1 LNSGRSSSITP
12 TIHDLTTNFFFDE
25 LDAVFAILL
34 PKIPTDRSSDPTN
47 FADVAMI
54 SFHYK
59 ATRWAGWGSFSLRR
73 PQPRPELFRLH
84 DALSHCMSF
93 FFVLSMVDRRS
104 KTVPSSVES
113 LWCVRAIDAHSGM
126 PIPYVYHLV
135 SLVFSTA
142 FRTCMAVAQRCL
154 HRACFFFSPGA

>member
-1 LNSGRSSSITP
+1 MGWLG
-12 TIHDLTTNFFFDE
+12 FFFSSATSA
-25 LDAVFAILL
+25 DAGVV
-34 PKIPTDRSSDPTN
+34 P
-47 FADVAMI
+47 VARCVV
-54 SFHYK
+54 
-59 ATRWAGWGSFSLRR
+59 A
-73 PQPRPELFRLH
+73 LH
-84 DALSHCMSF
+84 VF